1 MTNPNFGLLNQG
13 GFQNA
18 LAQGLQFGEAI
29 RQDREEKEFRNA
41 LANFDPRNPETLKPV
56 IAANPQVGIQLQGQV
71 RDQQRADQQEAAQ
84 QKMMVRRLLGAAK
97 QNPQQALAA
106 AQSMGIDVSSVPP
119 PGSPEFAQFVDQEL
133 FILDALEDPEKM
145 TAVQQ
150 DIQSLGI
157 DPSTPEGRA
166 AVAELVLFKF
176 GKETTD
182 EFGRPSVALPQIT
195 LPGQQ
200 QQQTVSEGAI
210 AANPQTGERII
221 FRNGQWQPLGDAG
234 SNASGGFPGN

>member
-1 MTNPNFGLLNQG
+1 MSYINFTPTASNT
-13 GFQNA
+13 FQNA
-18 LAQGLQFGEAI
+18 LGQGIQLGQMAAEGANQRGFN
-29 RQDREEKEFRNA
+29 NA
-41 LANFDPRNPETLKPV
+41 LANYDPSDPETVKEV
-56 IAANPQVGIQLQGQV
+56 MRYNPQVGLQLQEQA
-71 RDQQRADQQEAAQ
+71 QAQQEADRNAAAQ
-84 QKMMVRRLLGAAK
+84 QKMIVRRLLGAAK

-106 AQSMGIDVSSVPP
+106 AQSMGIDISSVPP
-119 PGSPEFAQFVDQEL
+119 PGSPEFTQFVDQEL
-133 FILDALEDPEKM
+133 FILDALEDPEKL

-200 QQQTVSEGAI
+200 QQIQQTINEGAI
-210 AANPQTGERII
+210 ASNPQTGERII
-221 FRNGQWQPLGDAG
+221 FRNGQWQPIGDVG
-234 SNASGGFPGN
+234 SNASGGF